1 MTDNVVKVVEKFKY
15 TKWISIAI
23 LVLGLVCGIV
33 FGGLNTGIDFTGGSI
48 TTFKIGEEFDTQV
61 IEDAV
66 TSQGVVGP
74 QIVKTGE
81 GWTDAEVRMQDVSEE
96 SGDQSAIT
104 AAILEK
110 IQETYPNAEIGSEDR
125 VGGTASKELVLN
137 AFLTVIVACA
147 LMLVYIWIRF
157 ELFSGIAAV
166 VALAHDVGI
175 MIAFMAIFQF
185 QINSSFIAA
194 CLTIV
199 GYSINDT
206 IVLLDRIRDN
216 NKIMSLKKYTREQIA
231 NVSIKETIG
240 RTLNTSVTTLIMIV
254 TLYIF
259 GVTTIKDFAFPII
272 IGLVAGTYSSIF
284 VAVPLATYL
293 QKKHVDGK
301 YKKKLPKA
309 SKKKN
314 K

>member
-1 MTDNVVKVVEKFKY
+1 MTENVVKVVEKFKY

-48 TTFKIGEEFDTQV
+48 ITFNIGEEFDTQV
-61 IEDAV
+61 IEDAI
-66 TSQGVVGP
+66 TSQGVAGP

-81 GWTDAEVRMQDVSEE
+81 GWTDAEVRIQDVSEE
-96 SGDQSAIT
+96 GDQAALT
-104 AAILEK
+104 ASILEK
-110 IQETYPNAEIGSEDR
+110 IQETYPNAELGSEDR
-125 VGGTASKELVLN
+125 VGGTASKELVFN

-166 VALAHDVGI
+166 LALAHDVGV
-175 MIAFMAIFQF
+175 MIAFMAIFQL

-240 RTLNTSVTTLIMIV
+240 RTLNTSITTLIMIV

-272 IGLVAGTYSSIF
+272 VGLVAGTYSSIF
-284 VAVPLATYL
+284 VAVPMATAL
-293 QKKHVDGK
+293 QRKFVDGK
-301 YKKKLPKA
+301 YKRNIAKA